1 MAEDAVMSEPFSP
14 LNSLNRGKNRDFH
27 EFRQRFLDL
36 QSCKRCICGGLWSR
50 ERFLVLPEAGNFFM
64 PIRELK
70 SPIRELKWFIRE
82 LLFSAR
88 KEGKAKA
95 KLTRS
100 LRNAVLHQCGA
111 VLKFTFCR
119 LPGLR
124 PSAMWMAVFL
134 TAGPQDQCA
143 CTVL

>member
-1 MAEDAVMSEPFSP
+1 MKSLQEIPRKVGLFPIFQEQRRRISLQLRLHGGGCSHERTLLS
-14 LNSLNRGKNRDFH
+14 LNSLLTGEKTGIFI
-27 EFRQRFLDL
+27 EFRQRCLDL

-50 ERFLVLPEAGNFFM
+50 ERFLVLPKAGNFFM

-100 LRNAVLHQCGA
+100 LRNAVLH
-111 VLKFTFCR
+111 
-119 LPGLR
+119 
-124 PSAMWMAVFL
+124 
-134 TAGPQDQCA
+134 
-143 CTVL
+143 